1 VTQFLPEEERYS
13 HCLEYLNSSI
23 CSLFGGRIAEE
34 LKYGSNKVTTGA
46 SSDIAR
52 ATEIARKMVTE
63 WGFSELGVMNFS
75 KLDKVGS
82 SVLSSITLGQVES
95 QIAEILEKNYK
106 QATRILEA
114 NRDKLDA
121 MAAALIEHETIGEDI
136 ISQIMDEK

>member
-1 VTQFLPEEERYS
+1 
-13 HCLEYLNSSI
+13 
-23 CSLFGGRIAEE
+23 
-34 LKYGSNKVTTGA
+34 
-46 SSDIAR
+46 
-52 ATEIARKMVTE
+52 MVTE